1 MKPQNHARKNK
12 RIFVAALMTAI
23 AVQGV
28 NAQGPRPGGGTG
40 NGPGADD
47 NRQRQA
53 APIPQAR
60 RGQRNPV
67 DRPDDNRAPIRIDRP
82 GEVRTVDGSGN
93 NQANPD
99 WGAAEHPFRRAM
111 RARYANG
118 TDVPSGPNRPSARA
132 ISNALCAQTEL
143 IPNAKGA
150 TDFLWQWGQFL
161 DHDIDETPSADPA
174 EAFDI
179 EVPAGDPWFD
189 PTNSGS
195 ATIPLNRSGFDTV
208 RGVRQQVNAISAYI
222 DASNVYGSEDER
234 AFALRTLDGT
244 GKLKVTESDV
254 GDLLPYNA
262 DGLPNAP
269 TAFAPNFFLAGDVR
283 ANEQIALIAMHTLFV
298 REHNHW
304 AEAYAR
310 INRRARGEEIYQF
323 ARMMVAAEM
332 QAITYNEFLPV
343 LLGEDALPPYAG
355 YRPNVDASIA
365 NSFATSAY
373 RLGHSLLSPTLLRVN
388 RDGSE
393 ADEGHIALASAFFV
407 PSEIEDHGIDTVL
420 RGLANQVCQELD
432 GQLVDDL
439 RNFLFGPPGS
449 GGFDLASLNIQRGRD
464 HGLPGLNAARRE
476 LGLRPARRFDDIN
489 SDPDL
494 VAGMRSVYRDPDQV
508 DLWIGGLCEEK
519 VPNSMLGPVFHRM
532 IVDQFRRLRDGD
544 RFWYE
549 NYLGEELVEIVNE
562 QTLAVILRRNTS
574 LGREIQDNVFLINL
588 NDAPPAGP
596 GGGNQNGGGE
606 RPPRNGGGRPGGR

>member
-1 MKPQNHARKNK
+1 MKPQNHALKK
-12 RIFVAALMTAI
+12 RRVLVPSLLTAM

-28 NAQGPRPGGGTG
+28 SAQGPRSGGGT
-40 NGPGADD
+40 NDGPGA
-47 NRQRQA
+47 NNNGPRQA

-60 RGQRNPV
+60 RGQRNP
-67 DRPDDNRAPIRIDRP
+67 DNGPQGPGEPVEIDLP

-93 NQANPD
+93 NIGNPD

-111 RARYANG
+111 AARYANG
-118 TDVPSGPNRPSARA
+118 TDVPSGPNLPSARA
-132 ISNALCAQTEL
+132 VSNALCAQSEL
-143 IPNAKGA
+143 VPNARGA

-161 DHDIDETPSADPA
+161 DHDIDETPSTDPA

-179 EVPAGDPWFD
+179 EVPAGDAWFD
-189 PTNSGS
+189 PTNSGT
-195 ATIPLNRSGFDTV
+195 ATIPLNRSGYDTV
-208 RGVRQQVNAISAYI
+208 EGVRQQVNAISAFI
-222 DASNVYGSEDER
+222 DASNVYGSDDER

-244 GKLKVTESDV
+244 GKLKVTESEV
-254 GDLLPYNA
+254 GDLLPYNVE
-262 DGLPNAP
+262 GLANAP

-304 AEAYAR
+304 AEAYSR
-310 INRRARGEEIYQF
+310 MNRRARGEEIYQF

-343 LLGEDALPPYAG
+343 LLGENAIPPYNG
-355 YRPNVDASIA
+355 YRRNVDASIA

-393 ADEGHIALASAFFV
+393 AEEGHIALANAFFI
-407 PSEIEDHGIDTVL
+407 PSEIEENGIDTVL

-432 GQLVDDL
+432 GQIVDDL

-476 LGLRPARRFDDIN
+476 LGLRPARRFADIN
-489 SDPDL
+489 SDPAL
-494 VAGMRSVYRDPDQV
+494 VAGMRSIYRNPDQV

-519 VPNSMLGPVFHRM
+519 VPDSMLGPVFHRM

-549 NYLGEELVEIVNE
+549 NYLSEELVDIVNE
-562 QTLAVILRRNTS
+562 QTLAVILRRNTG
-574 LGREIQDNVFLINL
+574 LGREVQDNVFLIDL
-588 NDAPPAGP
+588 TDAPPARPGNGGPRSRDAGGP
-596 GGGNQNGGGE
+596 GA
-606 RPPRNGGGRPGGR
+606 R